1 MSRFWHGIALVGHF
15 GLFGLLL
22 LWLAWLEPPRQIP
35 ISLALILLVGPL
47 LISMRGLL
55 HGRPY
60 THAWTSFLA
69 LFYFLVGV
77 FAAAGPMA
85 WPWLAWL
92 TIGFSLLLFLGTL
105 LYVRAWARERRSTGA
120 NELAAD
126 SAVLVGGSAS
136 TGQSNEPLQNTRS
149 E

>member
-22 LWLAWLEPPRQIP
+22 LWLTWLEPPRQIP
-35 ISLALILLVGPL
+35 ISLALILLAGPL
-47 LISMRGLL
+47 LIPMRGLL

-77 FAAAGPMA
+77 FEVAGPMTR
-85 WPWLAWL
+85 PWLAWL
-92 TIGFSLLLFLGTL
+92 TIGFSVLLFLGTL
-105 LYVRAWARERRSTGA
+105 LYVRAWGREQHPARAS
-120 NELAAD
+120 ELAAD
-126 SAVLVGGSAS
+126 STVSSGSLAS
-136 TGQSNEPLQNTRS
+136 AEPGDEPSREARS
-149 E
+149 K